1 MCPWYVLQKS
11 LGKGLRSA
19 VLSQLTVSRVGEP
32 LPQIHRLETGPSAN
46 PQATL
51 FAEACLIEDLCLNA
65 KIQQEKGNTAYGT
78 VSAAF
83 QVNTDN
89 IFK

>member
-1 MCPWYVLQKS
+1 M
-11 LGKGLRSA
+11 
-19 VLSQLTVSRVGEP
+19 LSQLTVSRAGEP

-46 PQATL
+46 PQASL
-51 FAEACLIEDLCLNA
+51 FAEVCPIEDRCLNA

-83 QVNTDN
+83 QANTDN
-89 IFK
+89 VFK